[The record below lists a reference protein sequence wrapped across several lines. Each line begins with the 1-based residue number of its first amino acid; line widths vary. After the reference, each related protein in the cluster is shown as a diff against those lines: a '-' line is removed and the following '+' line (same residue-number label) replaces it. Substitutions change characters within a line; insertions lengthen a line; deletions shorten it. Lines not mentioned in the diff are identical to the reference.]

1 MIGGLFMRT
10 TTRRLLAACA
20 TLAMLLSG
28 LALSGCAQRALWSD
42 EDTGA
47 MRKLSYWDGQSV
59 ERERRR
65 GETTQTRVSD
75 SPKAPPTNNPGR
87 LSPSRTH
94 VGSGDYTFAE
104 WCWHAYDL
112 SD

>member
-59 ERERRR
+59 ERERSARR
-65 GETTQTRVSD
+65 
-75 SPKAPPTNNPGR
+75 NNADAGFGFSQGPA
-87 LSPSRTH
+87 
-94 VGSGDYTFAE
+94 DQ
-104 WCWHAYDL
+104 
-112 SD
+112 